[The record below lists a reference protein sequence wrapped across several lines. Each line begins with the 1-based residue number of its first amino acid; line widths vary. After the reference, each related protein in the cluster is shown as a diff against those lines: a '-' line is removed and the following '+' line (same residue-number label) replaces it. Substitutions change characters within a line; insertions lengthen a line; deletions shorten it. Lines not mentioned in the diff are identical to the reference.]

1 MSGTL
6 KNRNAV
12 AALVSEAMGAVL
24 QMAHNELLVGPP
36 ARPGGGGEDMGAA
49 SVSLP
54 VLLGLLENC
63 DGCCGTMLGE
73 VRPKNHYTNWYLFTM
88 YIQCSDSHV
97 GTPTLINEEENMHR
111 RTAPLRSDTVVFS
124 HTECHFKP
132 FI

>member
-1 MSGTL
+1 MGGSAAVVPADGASSGSSSSSGSIVSGTL

-36 ARPGGGGEDMGAA
+36 ARPRGGGEDMGAA

-73 VRPKNHYTNWYLFTM
+73 VRPNTHYTYWYLHFT
-88 YIQCSDSHV
+88 SV
-97 GTPTLINEEENMHR
+97 
-111 RTAPLRSDTVVFS
+111 
-124 HTECHFKP
+124 
-132 FI
+132 